1 MIKII
6 IIIGLLLSI
15 NLSANLFDDGL
26 AEYEKGNVKLAS
38 ELYTEA
44 CDTGDKEA
52 CLNLGILYFI
62 GEGVEQDKIK
72 AKDLFTK
79 TCKNRFAKGC
89 FRLAVLYNRGSDGVK
104 QDKHKAKLL
113 FGKSCNIG
121 YQRACG
127 QFHILDD
134 KGI

>member
-6 IIIGLLLSI
+6 MSIGLLLSI

-26 AEYEKGNVKLAS
+26 AEYKKGNIKLAS

-44 CDTGDKEA
+44 CDGGDKQA
-52 CLNLGILYFI
+52 CLNLGIMYFT
-62 GEGVEQDKIK
+62 GDGVEQDKIK
-72 AKDLFTK
+72 AKELFTK
-79 TCKNRFAKGC
+79 TCKSRFAKGC
-89 FRLAVLYNRGSDGVK
+89 FRLAIIYNQGCDGVK
-104 QDKHKAKLL
+104 QDKLKAKLL

-121 YQRACG
+121 YQRACE
-127 QFHILDD
+127 QFHILDE